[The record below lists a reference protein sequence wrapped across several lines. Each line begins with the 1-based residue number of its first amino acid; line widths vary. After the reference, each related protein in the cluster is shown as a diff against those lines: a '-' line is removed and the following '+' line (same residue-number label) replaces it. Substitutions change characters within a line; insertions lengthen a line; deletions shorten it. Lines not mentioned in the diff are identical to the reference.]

1 MASAP
6 ERPEGLVTYSVRTVG
21 RRDREA
27 GYFNSQGVIEFL
39 ADASTKMVTLK
50 FTVKM
55 VWWRSSRTL
64 RLTNRKMG
72 RMTSL
77 ETEIL
82 LVVMVLLIETL
93 LVMEVELQVI
103 KALLEVILLMRTGGL
118 SGLRKGRLHQSQ
130 RVSRGSKL

>member
-1 MASAP
+1 LAA
-6 ERPEGLVTYSVRTVG
+6 GTVRLATSTV
-21 RRDREA
+21 
-27 GYFNSQGVIEFL
+27 GVIEFL

-64 RLTNRKMG
+64 RLTNRKTKRKSRKMTMKMG

-82 LVVMVLLIETL
+82 LVLMVLLIETL

-118 SGLRKGRLHQSQ
+118 SGPRKGRLHQSQ
-130 RVSRGSKL
+130 TVSRGSKL

>member
-1 MASAP
+1 
-6 ERPEGLVTYSVRTVG
+6 
-21 RRDREA
+21 
-27 GYFNSQGVIEFL
+27 VIEFL

-64 RLTNRKMG
+64 RLTNRKTKRKSRKMTMKMG

-82 LVVMVLLIETL
+82 LVLMVLLIETL

>member
-1 MASAP
+1 MAA
-6 ERPEGLVTYSVRTVG
+6 GTVRLATSTV
-21 RRDREA
+21 R
-27 GYFNSQGVIEFL
+27 VIEFL
-39 ADASTKMVTLK
+39 ADASTKMATLK

-64 RLTNRKMG
+64 RLTNRKTKSRKMTMMKMG

-103 KALLEVILLMRTGGL
+103 KALLEVILLVRTGGL

-130 RVSRGSKL
+130 RVSRGLKL